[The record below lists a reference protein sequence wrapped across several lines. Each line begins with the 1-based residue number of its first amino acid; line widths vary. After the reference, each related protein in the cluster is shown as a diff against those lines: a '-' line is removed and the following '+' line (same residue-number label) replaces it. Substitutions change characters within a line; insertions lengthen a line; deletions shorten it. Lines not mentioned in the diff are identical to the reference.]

1 MASMAI
7 ISVGCDTIV
16 AQVANPIFEKLQFYV
31 IISSAIEP
39 KLQRPPIKIA
49 ERSHDFKITVDV
61 FVNQKVH
68 KPTGHLNFI

>member
-49 ERSHDFKITVDV
+49 ERSLQLLTTAEKR
-61 FVNQKVH
+61 
-68 KPTGHLNFI
+68 